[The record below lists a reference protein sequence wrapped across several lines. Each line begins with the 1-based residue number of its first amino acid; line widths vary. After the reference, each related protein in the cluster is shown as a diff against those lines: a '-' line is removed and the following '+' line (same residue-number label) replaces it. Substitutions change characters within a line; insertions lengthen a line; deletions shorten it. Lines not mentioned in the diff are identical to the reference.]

1 MAYQRDF
8 EILLRVFE
16 PLVVHPELADYPV
29 SENRETI
36 AGLVA
41 ADADTRLISIPPDP
55 VADSYRGTPIFM
67 PAADGG
73 DEFDRVCPVQ
83 DDIRS
88 WHALEALAENSTR
101 RELDLVV
108 PKAARRRAAAHRVEW
123 MQDDPDTR
131 VFTRTSAW
139 DVSPVWWLALDPQRD
154 RVISD
159 DVEDGDEEG
168 FRIRIRTP
176 IVIASARVDWALEVI
191 REKSRLTSVV
201 ESTEMFSEWLD
212 GFDVN
217 SVLELDMGGMSE
229 VLWPD
234 TGAELVADWVD
245 SLDADDVDGARAAF
259 NRYTRMWEM
268 LGLYSRSS

>member
-8 EILLRVFE
+8 AILLRVFE

-88 WHALEALAENSTR
+88 WHALEALAERGVATLRVCSLSEEHTA
-101 RELDLVV
+101 L
-108 PKAARRRAAAHRVEW
+108 AARADVLVRGSEGVLRLLRRL
-123 MQDDPDTR
+123 T
-131 VFTRTSAW
+131 
-139 DVSPVWWLALDPQRD
+139 
-154 RVISD
+154 D
-159 DVEDGDEEG
+159 DV
-168 FRIRIRTP
+168 RRR
-176 IVIASARVDWALEVI
+176 
-191 REKSRLTSVV
+191 
-201 ESTEMFSEWLD
+201 
-212 GFDVN
+212 
-217 SVLELDMGGMSE
+217 
-229 VLWPD
+229 
-234 TGAELVADWVD
+234 
-245 SLDADDVDGARAAF
+245 
-259 NRYTRMWEM
+259 
-268 LGLYSRSS
+268 

>member
-1 MAYQRDF
+1 MAYERDF
-8 EILLRVFE
+8 EIRLRVFE
-16 PLVVHPELADYPV
+16 PCVVHPELADFPV
-29 SENRETI
+29 SDNRDAI
-36 AGLVA
+36 AGLIA
-41 ADADTRLISIPPDP
+41 ADADIRLISIPPDP

-67 PAADGG
+67 PAADAG

-101 RELDLVV
+101 GELDLIV

-154 RVISD
+154 QVISD
-159 DVEDGDEEG
+159 DIGDGDEG

-176 IVIASARVDWALEVI
+176 ILTASSRVDWALEVI
-191 REKSRLTSVV
+191 KEKSKLVSVV

-212 GFDVN
+212 GFDMN
-217 SVLELDMGGMSE
+217 SILELDLGGMSE

-245 SLDADDVDGARAAF
+245 SLDADDREGAGAAF
-259 NRYTRMWEM
+259 TRYTRMWEM
-268 LGLYSRSS
+268 VGLYARSS